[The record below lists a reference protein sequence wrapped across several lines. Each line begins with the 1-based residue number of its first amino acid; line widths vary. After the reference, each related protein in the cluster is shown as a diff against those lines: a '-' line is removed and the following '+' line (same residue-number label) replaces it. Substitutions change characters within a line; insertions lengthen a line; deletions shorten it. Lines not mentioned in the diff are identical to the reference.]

1 VRRALAWLAL
11 ALAAAAT
18 GGEAQNARDEIAR
31 VRELALAAHGR
42 KEYDAFLAHSARLAE
57 LAPRSIRALYNVACA
72 EALLGHGPQAAALL
86 ERLARMGVAPDAAAD
101 HDFDPVRAAPE
112 VQRAFG
118 LLAANRVPIEHSEV
132 AFTIGEKGFIP
143 EGVAHD
149 PATGAFFVSSVRRRK
164 IVRRDAQGRVGDFV
178 APGGDGLLAAMALA
192 VDPGRRSL
200 WVSSAAVPEMEG
212 FRKELDGQSFV
223 SEYDLDSGKLRRKL
237 SPPVAGGRLSDL
249 AVGPG
254 GELVVADPLTGRVYL
269 LEGGALRV
277 LVDQGP
283 LGSAQ
288 GLAFAPDGRL
298 YVADY
303 LQGPARVDLRSGAVR
318 LLDVPSDAAVTG
330 IDGLLWA
337 GGALLGIQNGT
348 EPHRVVRLELEGD
361 RVASV
366 SVLERAHARYDEPT
380 LGVVVGDAL
389 YYVANS
395 QYAAVREDGGLDE
408 ARLREPTILRLA
420 LGR

>member
-1 VRRALAWLAL
+1 
-11 ALAAAAT
+11 
-18 GGEAQNARDEIAR
+18 
-31 VRELALAAHGR
+31 
-42 KEYDAFLAHSARLAE
+42 
-57 LAPRSIRALYNVACA
+57 
-72 EALLGHGPQAAALL
+72 
-86 ERLARMGVAPDAAAD
+86 
-101 HDFDPVRAAPE
+101 VRATPE

-118 LLAANRVPIEHSEV
+118 LLAANRLPIERSSV
-132 AFTIGEKGFIP
+132 AFTIGEKAFIP

-178 APGGDGLLAAMALA
+178 APGTDGLLAAMALA
-192 VDPGRRSL
+192 VDPARRSL

-212 FRKELDGQSFV
+212 FRKELDGQSSVF
-223 SEYDLDSGKLRRKL
+223 EYDLDSGKLRRKL
-237 SPPVAGGRLSDL
+237 SPPVAGGRVSDL

-269 LEGGALRV
+269 LAGDSLRV
-277 LVDQGP
+277 LVDQGA

-303 LQGPARVDLRSGAVR
+303 LQGPARVDLRSGALR
-318 LLDVPSDAAVTG
+318 LLDVPDDAAVTG

-361 RVASV
+361 HVASV
-366 SVLERAHARYDEPT
+366 SVLERAHPRYDEPT

-395 QYAAVREDGGLDE
+395 QYAAVCEDGSLDE
-408 ARLREPTILRLA
+408 ARLREPTILRLP

>member
-1 VRRALAWLAL
+1 MRRTLAWVAL
-11 ALAAAAT
+11 ALAAAAAR
-18 GGEAQNARDEIAR
+18 GETQDAREEIAR

-42 KEYDAFLAHSARLAE
+42 KDYDAFLAHSRRLAE
-57 LAPRSIRALYNVACA
+57 LAPRSMRALYNVACA

-118 LLAANRVPIEHSEV
+118 LLAANRAPIEHSEV

-149 PATGAFFVSSVRRRK
+149 PATGAFFVSSVRKRK
-164 IVRRDAQGRVGDFV
+164 VVRRDAEGRVGDFV
-178 APGGDGLLAAMALA
+178 ASGADGMLAAMALA

-200 WVSSAAVPEMEG
+200 WVSSVAVPEMEG
-212 FRKELDGQSFV
+212 FRKEQDGQSFV
-223 SEYDLDSGKLRRKL
+223 FEYDVDSGKLRRKL

-254 GELVVADPLTGRVYL
+254 GELVVADPLTGRLYL
-269 LEGGALRV
+269 LEDGALRV

-318 LLDVPSDAAVTG
+318 LLDVPADAAVTG

-337 GGALLGIQNGT
+337 GGALFGIQNGI

-361 RVASV
+361 RVTSL
-366 SVLERAHARYDEPT
+366 SVLERAHRHYDEPT
-380 LGVVVGDAL
+380 LGVVVRDAL

-395 QYAAVREDGGLDE
+395 QYAAVREDGSLD
-408 ARLREPTILRLA
+408 ASRLREPTILRLP